1 MRRGITNPPDGY
13 TGWVVKGDGQW
24 TWYTDGKPDFNV
36 PAQKGV
42 AMRQRF
48 EKTLANL
55 GIIVLS
61 AAVASV
67 IGAVVLLVLVL
78 LIAGITNV
86 WSSI

>member
-36 PAQKGV
+36 PAQKGI
-42 AMRQRF
+42 AMQQRF

-55 GIIVLS
+55 GIFVLS
-61 AAVASV
+61 LILGAVA
-67 IGAVVLLVLVL
+67 ILVLVL

-86 WSSI
+86 WGSI